1 MTTATAPRPT
11 TAVSPDAL
19 LHASERRLSVEEYF
33 KMGEAGILGEDD
45 RVELL
50 DGRLIDM
57 PPIGPPHSHGVDDL
71 EELFARRVYVGE
83 ESLARLSIQN
93 PVQLDEY
100 DVPQPDVV
108 LYDPDMP
115 KDRHPHPDDIHL
127 VVEVADRSVD
137 YDRNVKAG
145 HSAAAGGPEYWLV
158 NLPGEAVDVFRQPEE
173 DGYAERIRHRRG
185 DSLKVSAVPEMEAVP
200 VEDALAS

>member
-1 MTTATAPRPT
+1 M
-11 TAVSPDAL
+11 SPDAL

-33 KMGEAGILGEDD
+33 KMGEAGIFGEDD